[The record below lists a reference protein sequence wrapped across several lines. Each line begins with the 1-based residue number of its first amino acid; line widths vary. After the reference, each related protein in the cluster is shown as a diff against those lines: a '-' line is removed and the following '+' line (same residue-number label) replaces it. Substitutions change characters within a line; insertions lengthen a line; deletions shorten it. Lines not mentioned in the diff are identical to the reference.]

1 MAVGIN
7 SSGTTWGWEGMCRK
21 EGICR
26 KEGRFFGGK
35 GRKGGRERLVGGGGL
50 EREIQEE
57 GERREE
63 GLGK

>member
-7 SSGTTWGWEGMCRK
+7 SSGTTWGWEGM
-21 EGICR
+21 CR